1 MLGIETGL
9 LTVAALLSLK
19 ERAGSSDLVIVG
31 LLALGM
37 GMRTAT
43 VRRLG
48 IADVSTTVLT
58 STLAGLAADT
68 LMLGVTYRAL
78 GVRLV
83 IVVAM
88 LVGAASGALL
98 LAGGVAQVLGLS
110 ASLVLVLTMGYIAT
124 LR

>member
-1 MLGIETGL
+1 
-9 LTVAALLSLK
+9 
-19 ERAGSSDLVIVG
+19 
-31 LLALGM
+31 
-37 GMRTAT
+37 
-43 VRRLG
+43 
-48 IADVSTTVLT
+48 
-58 STLAGLAADT
+58 
-68 LMLGVTYRAL
+68 MLGVTYRAL